1 MAGPTTRGRLFAA
14 TATALAAL
22 TALQAWSLLRA
33 PAAWSPAAI
42 DVRLAPGELATL
54 GAHELAA
61 PQAERA
67 HLQLRRDAHGAWLLR
82 NLNASRPV
90 VLHSAG
96 DDKRMGSAAL
106 AGASGFQ
113 IGGAVFRLEPGG
125 TDGKAAAFQYAG
137 SGWRYDGA
145 TLYRDGSAQP
155 TCPDATVAARVA
167 ALWNRVA
174 PQAITVA
181 RPLVFGGN
189 LHCGNRLGL
198 EGIPPGAAT
207 LARSG
212 GQLLLSGGNQDDGR
226 TALRISRAG
235 VQASL
240 RQEEQPLAGIL
251 AFSIG
256 RTWFQL
262 APPAAGSPGAGTTGP
277 GARFRSAPAGNDVLT
292 FAPSRHVAL
301 FTAPDARLAPQIS
314 WHWQQRALWNLGQAP
329 LVLALLAAAIA
340 ALAASFAIAH
350 RAAMRSTARVAAA
363 STRSAPAGACASAAP
378 APATQAAAY
387 FAPAAAHAAPAAQ
400 AAAAAAGSPAPVA
413 GFPARAAAFSA
424 PVAARAAP
432 AGARAA
438 PTAATAAQA
447 AAATALLAAGVAAVV
462 AQRAGHPASA
472 ACSLL
477 LGATALALWLC
488 TPRRLPL
495 PMAAALV
502 LLAVGLLAQL
512 ELGLGASVSSWLRYY
527 QKSTALLA
535 AGSGAAA
542 LWQLWS
548 ARARTAT
555 SQRTTEWLLAA
566 LAASSLAALA
576 AQVLWGDETGVF
588 DLQPVEL
595 AKLALTALTAH
606 CLALRMGWND
616 PGYRQPGHAIRWL
629 QLAAPALLFLAL
641 LGFALV
647 QVDDFSPLIL
657 LLVWSVAM
665 GFAYAMAAHKRAMA
679 AALACIALAAVAAIA
694 LVRDAGADGVAQ
706 WPLAGSFYAD
716 RFQVWLAPAVHP
728 HTGQQLLLGAR
739 AIADGGWWGADSMLG
754 LRALGLSAGS
764 AVNIPAVQ
772 DDFAPAFF
780 LNRHGLLGAVLLW
793 TAQAALV
800 AGLLH
805 VAAHA
810 GAAAARSRDFRQAWR
825 GRFRCFALC
834 GGAAFL
840 FGHLLLSW
848 GTNLAIFPIMGQPM
862 SFLSAGGSHLLFFLC
877 PLLACCAVS
886 AQSLEEN
893 EHADLRPT

>member
-1 MAGPTTRGRLFAA
+1 MARQSTRGRLFAA

-33 PAAWSPAAI
+33 PAAWSPATI
-42 DVRLAPGELATL
+42 DVRLAPGEQTTL

-82 NLNASRPV
+82 NLSTARPV
-90 VLHSAG
+90 LLHRAG
-96 DDKRMGSAAL
+96 EDQRMGSAGL

-125 TDGKAAAFQYAG
+125 TDSKAAAFQYAG

-155 TCPDATVAARVA
+155 ACPDATAAARLA
-167 ALWNRVA
+167 ALWNRAA

-240 RQEEQPLAGIL
+240 RQEEQPLAGVL

-256 RTWFQL
+256 RTRFQL
-262 APPAAGSPGAGTTGP
+262 APPAAGSPGAGATGP
-277 GARFRSAPAGNDVLT
+277 GARSRSAPPGNDVLT

-301 FTAPDARLAPQIS
+301 FTAPDARLAPQIG
-314 WHWQQRALWNLGQAP
+314 WHWLQRALWDLGQAP
-329 LVLALLAAAIA
+329 LALALLAAAIA

-350 RAAMRSTARVAAA
+350 RAATRSTARVAA
-363 STRSAPAGACASAAP
+363 
-378 APATQAAAY
+378 
-387 FAPAAAHAAPAAQ
+387 
-400 AAAAAAGSPAPVA
+400 
-413 GFPARAAAFSA
+413 GFPAPAAAFSA

-432 AGARAA
+432 AGACAA

-462 AQRAGHPASA
+462 AQRAGHPAGA

-477 LGATALALWLC
+477 LGAAALASWLC

-502 LLAVGLLAQL
+502 LLAAGLLAQL

-542 LWQLWS
+542 LWQLWQQRS
-548 ARARTAT
+548 AGARTAT

-566 LAASSLAALA
+566 LAACSLAALA

-616 PGYRQPGHAIRWL
+616 PGYRQPGHAVRWL

-665 GFAYAMAAHKRAMA
+665 AFAYAMAARKRAMA

-716 RFQVWLAPAVHP
+716 RFQVWLAPAAHP

-754 LRALGLSAGS
+754 LRSLGLSAGS

-805 VAAHA
+805 VAARA
-810 GAAAARSRDFRQAWR
+810 GAAAARSRDFRQSWR

>member
-1 MAGPTTRGRLFAA
+1 
-14 TATALAAL
+14 
-22 TALQAWSLLRA
+22 
-33 PAAWSPAAI
+33 
-42 DVRLAPGELATL
+42 
-54 GAHELAA
+54 
-61 PQAERA
+61 
-67 HLQLRRDAHGAWLLR
+67 
-82 NLNASRPV
+82 
-90 VLHSAG
+90 
-96 DDKRMGSAAL
+96 MGSAAL

-113 IGGAVFRLEPGG
+113 IGDAVFRVEPGG
-125 TDGKAAAFQYAG
+125 ADGKAVAFQYAG

-155 TCPDATVAARVA
+155 ACPDATAAAHLA
-167 ALWNRVA
+167 ALWNRAA
-174 PQAITVA
+174 PQAVTVA

-207 LARSG
+207 PARNG
-212 GQLLLSGGNQDDGR
+212 DQLLLSGGAQDDGR

-256 RTWFQL
+256 RTRFQL
-262 APPAAGSPGAGTTGP
+262 APPAAGSPGAGTAGS
-277 GARFRSAPAGNDVLT
+277 GASPRFASADNNVLT

-301 FTAPDARLAPQIS
+301 FTVPDARLAPQVS

-329 LVLALLAAAIA
+329 LVVALLAAAIA
-340 ALAASFAIAH
+340 ALAASFAITR
-350 RAAMRSTARVAAA
+350 RAA
-363 STRSAPAGACASAAP
+363 TRSAARPSPAPIRIAPGAACVTAAAAGAAP
-378 APATQAAAY
+378 AAVYFAPAAAGFAPAAAY
-387 FAPAAAHAAPAAQ
+387 FAPAAARAAPAVR
-400 AAAAAAGSPAPVA
+400 AAAAAAL
-413 GFPARAAAFSA
+413 F
-424 PVAARAAP
+424 
-432 AGARAA
+432 
-438 PTAATAAQA
+438 
-447 AAATALLAAGVAAVV
+447 AAGVAAVV

-477 LGATALALWLC
+477 LGAAALALWLC
-488 TPRRLPL
+488 TPKRLPV

-502 LLAVGLLAQL
+502 LLAPGLLAQL

-535 AGSGAAA
+535 AGSGAAV
-542 LWQLWS
+542 LWQLCQQWQLRS
-548 ARARTAT
+548 ARARTAI
-555 SQRTTEWLLAA
+555 SQRTTEWLLAG
-566 LAASSLAALA
+566 LAACSLAALA

-657 LLVWSVAM
+657 LLVWSMAM
-665 GFAYAMAAHKRAMA
+665 AFAYAMAARKRAMA
-679 AALACIALAAVAAIA
+679 AALACIALTAVAAIA

-716 RFQVWLAPAVHP
+716 RFQVWLAPAAHP

-739 AIADGGWWGADSMLG
+739 AIADGGWWGADSTLG
-754 LRALGLSAGS
+754 LRSLGLSAGS

-805 VAAHA
+805 VAARA
-810 GAAAARSRDFRQAWR
+810 GAAAARSRDFRQAWC

-834 GGAAFL
+834 GGAALL